1 MMSGNGPKGGKPQI
15 KQMFSGSRLRRHPS
29 TIEGFR
35 SIIQRRVVG
44 TFHRV
49 GKKHMM
55 PLHVASSV
63 PP

>member
-1 MMSGNGPKGGKPQI
+1 
-15 KQMFSGSRLRRHPS
+15 MFSGSRLRRHPN

-35 SIIQRRVVG
+35 SIIRRRVVG

-55 PLHVASSV
+55 PAACREFSSAMTIASTKIF
-63 PP
+63 PERR